1 MKLITD
7 KQAEAVELCLRHNM
21 PFALFALPGEKECR
35 FFASLPDKEGE
46 CHAFRDDDAS
56 TDTDNTFFISY
67 FNGDEPYVAGIR
79 PRFDEHTVAEALA
92 DGNILPP
99 TDIYPHRMS
108 TRRESYST
116 AFTRMRQRL
125 RTHGGKVV
133 LSRHETL
140 FSTRPLL
147 DVADEY
153 MASDPLTFR
162 YICYTP
168 ETGLWFGV
176 TPELLLATD
185 TASGTFSTMALAG
198 TLPALTDEEWDDK
211 NLLEHRYVAD
221 YITTALSDLGL
232 KVDLSPTEELHTG
245 IVKHLCTPVKATGT
259 ADPMKVIYSLSPT
272 SAVAGMPLEIAIA
285 EIDTFES
292 HRRRCY
298 AGVVGARI
306 DGDFHA
312 FVNLRCAFA
321 AHADFQKSHGWLYNL
336 YAGGGLMPDSEEEAE
351 WNETVAKTV
360 ILSTIIKC
368 DNPSAK
374 EYDLRDAVFT
384 PYNHEPPLL

>member
-1 MKLITD
+1 
-7 KQAEAVELCLRHNM
+7 
-21 PFALFALPGEKECR
+21 
-35 FFASLPDKEGE
+35 
-46 CHAFRDDDAS
+46 
-56 TDTDNTFFISY
+56 
-67 FNGDEPYVAGIR
+67 
-79 PRFDEHTVAEALA
+79 
-92 DGNILPP
+92 
-99 TDIYPHRMS
+99 
-108 TRRESYST
+108 
-116 AFTRMRQRL
+116 
-125 RTHGGKVV
+125 
-133 LSRHETL
+133 
-140 FSTRPLL
+140 
-147 DVADEY
+147 
-153 MASDPLTFR
+153 
-162 YICYTP
+162 
-168 ETGLWFGV
+168 
-176 TPELLLATD
+176 
-185 TASGTFSTMALAG
+185 
-198 TLPALTDEEWDDK
+198 
-211 NLLEHRYVAD
+211 
-221 YITTALSDLGL
+221 
-232 KVDLSPTEELHTG
+232 
-245 IVKHLCTPVKATGT
+245 
-259 ADPMKVIYSLSPT
+259 
-272 SAVAGMPLEIAIA
+272 AGMPLEIAIA